1 MNNYYVV
8 YSFCPHSSILMF
20 VHITKK
26 SSNSKVG
33 RIPVTTTESSSCPTT
48 CPHITGNCYA
58 KSGFHLAQHWK
69 KVSSKERGGTWDDL
83 CNYISKLKPDTFW
96 RHNQAGDLG
105 YTTDEQ
111 GRELIRLD
119 LLKSLVDANKASQAK
134 GYTYTHH
141 KLDYLHN
148 LEAVKYANN
157 NGFTVNASC
166 ETLEQVDDAMS
177 KGIPAVCIVDSNTK
191 TKSVKTPQGRVA
203 VVCPAQQQDNIT
215 CDTCRL
221 CSMPKRSMA
230 VAFLAHGNRKN
241 SLNSNLSTIAQN
253 KEVA

>member
-1 MNNYYVV
+1 M
-8 YSFCPHSSILMF
+8 
-20 VHITKK
+20 
-26 SSNSKVG
+26 
-33 RIPVTTTESSSCPTT
+33 VTTSAKQSCPTT
-48 CPHITGNCYA
+48 CPHYETTCYA
-58 KSGFHLAQHWK
+58 SSGFHLNQHWS
-69 KVSSKERGGTWDDL
+69 KVSTGERGGTWDDL
-83 CNYISKLKPDTFW
+83 TDKVKTLKAGTMY
-96 RHNQAGDLG
+96 RHNQAGDFF
-105 YTTDEQ
+105 YDTDAQ
-111 GRELIRLD
+111 GRELINLAM
-119 LLKSLVDANKASQAK
+119 LKQLVDANKSSGAK

-141 KLDYLHN
+141 KLDYVHN

-191 TKSVKTPQGRVA
+191 AKSIKTPQGRVA
-203 VVCPAQQQDNIT
+203 VVCPAQQHEHIT

-241 SLNSNLSTIAQN
+241 KLNSKLSTIAHKS